1 MAVEATVRRA
11 DKGATAPGAASV
23 APPSR
28 PLRDLVDR
36 LVAVVAGWRLSLV
49 AIGSSLGLGTV
60 AVALGARGRG
70 ATVMVFLAAAT
81 AVLCAL
87 AAWQVSGRPRVAWG
101 ALAIGS
107 ALWSVGR
114 GAWPMWDGLRSGQ
127 PYPLMWRD
135 LAALGSVV
143 SLSVGVLAHLERPD
157 GRLPQL
163 RAVTE
168 GLMIAGSILFATWAL
183 MLPDALDAATGR
195 SLVSQVR
202 LLAHPAGGVLLASAV
217 LFAMTRIPAGSRW
230 RVLVLG
236 GVGLTAMFGGILS
249 LADPADA
256 TLVGIID
263 AGTGLG
269 FFCVIAGVVR
279 SWSPGSVGVAA
290 PSVAKHAQR
299 LLISAP
305 GLAVLIVIGTTI
317 RQVTGQP
324 VAAELTWITI
334 GVLALSVVL
343 HLTVIFENQALSS
356 DLALARDEAI
366 HASLLKSYFLANMSH
381 EIRTPMNAVIGL
393 TGLLLDTDLEP
404 EQREMAIGVA
414 TSAEGLLSLIDD
426 ILDFSKI
433 EAEKLELEKID
444 LDLED
449 LLDEVATIVGDS
461 ARRKGIDLFV
471 YCEPG
476 LNTTRQGDPVRLR
489 QILLNLAANAVK
501 FTPQGSVTV
510 RAVPVDDDPGQVTFE
525 VIDTGIGIPEAEQRR
540 LFEPFSQLDETITRK
555 FGGTGLGLAIV
566 THLVDLQGGSIE
578 LESEVGVGTLFRVT
592 LPLAAGTQRP
602 VERALDALVG
612 LRALVIDGNAVN
624 RTVLAHTLHTWG
636 FIVDQAANAEE
647 ALDHYGWTGS
657 PDQVY
662 ALALIEH
669 QMDGEMDGLD
679 LARVLRNQA
688 PTASTVMLLLTANP
702 DLSRQAAHDAG
713 VQSVLIKP
721 VRNTYLLRRIMDT
734 LLTNQGPRP
743 LGPSPH
749 GKDAHHASS
758 PAR

>member
-1 MAVEATVRRA
+1 
-11 DKGATAPGAASV
+11 
-23 APPSR
+23 
-28 PLRDLVDR
+28 
-36 LVAVVAGWRLSLV
+36 
-49 AIGSSLGLGTV
+49 
-60 AVALGARGRG
+60 
-70 ATVMVFLAAAT
+70 
-81 AVLCAL
+81 
-87 AAWQVSGRPRVAWG
+87 
-101 ALAIGS
+101 
-107 ALWSVGR
+107 
-114 GAWPMWDGLRSGQ
+114 MWDALRPET
-127 PYPLMWRD
+127 PYPLVWRD
-135 LAALGSVV
+135 LAALGSVA
-143 SLSVGVLAHLERPD
+143 SLSVGVLAHLEKPTA
-157 GRLPQL
+157 RLSQL
-163 RAVTE
+163 RAITE
-168 GLMIAGSILFATWAL
+168 GLMIAGSILFASWAL
-183 MLPDALDAATGR
+183 ILPDALDAATGR
-195 SLVSQVR
+195 SLFAQVR

-217 LFAMTRIPAGSRW
+217 LFAMTRVPSGSPW
-230 RVLVLG
+230 RVLILA

-249 LADPADA
+249 LADPGDT
-256 TLVGIID
+256 TLVGVID
-263 AGTGLG
+263 AGTALG
-269 FFCVIAGVVR
+269 FFCVVVGVVR
-279 SWSPGSVGVAA
+279 SWNPAVDAA
-290 PSVAKHAQR
+290 EPSVPKNAQR

-305 GLAVLIVIGTTI
+305 GLAVLIVIGTTV

-324 VAAELTWITI
+324 VAAELSWITI

-381 EIRTPMNAVIGL
+381 EIRTPMNAVLGL

-404 EQREMAIGVA
+404 EQREMAVGVA

-461 ARRKGIDLFV
+461 ARRKGVDLFV

-510 RAVPVDDDPGQVTFE
+510 RALQVEGDLDQVTFE
-525 VIDTGIGIPEAEQRR
+525 VVDTGIGIPEAEQRR

-566 THLVDLQGGSIE
+566 THLVDLQGGTIE

-592 LPLAAGTQRP
+592 LPLPAGMQRP

-679 LARVLRNQA
+679 LARVLRKQA
-688 PTASTVMLLLTANP
+688 PTASTVMLLLTNNP